1 MFSPEDGIRATLAEV
16 KREIACKV
24 CHGDIKRCKLAIC
37 PYLGSVRQWF
47 TDRQDLRSTDLFGA
61 SPPSAFVGSWGYPR
75 VLVGPLVPPLRDQDT
90 SILDASETWLQYELP
105 EILRFR
111 LSLVRGKAPR
121 RVVEAREPDSILSVV
136 QEGAMAT
143 KPVDTEMWLERTPA
157 LASPFSARAPPSGP
171 SADIRKVELASN
183 PSVPRRVDDLV
194 SDTDVRAG
202 EAVADLYGHDVTQS
216 TITRILSVGLLGA
229 KERRRLVPTEWAIT
243 AVDDILGRR
252 LIDKV
257 RDNPWITDFEVYSA
271 TGLANTVTILLFPQ
285 AFMFEGMEAWNLSSS
300 PTPIQDHEFA
310 GGRTT
315 YPDQIGGAYHATKNP
330 VLESLARRG
339 RQAGAIVFMEVYD
352 DWIPLGVFR
361 YRELARAALG
371 LRPASFATLEEAEAE
386 VGRRMRLPLEN
397 WWRASVLRAYLHG
410 QRRITEYAQEGIA
423 RAP

>member
-47 TDRQDLRSTDLFGA
+47 TDRRDLRSTDLFGA

-157 LASPFSARAPPSGP
+157 LASPFSARAPLSGP

-315 YPDQIGGAYHATKNP
+315 YPDQVGGAYHATKNP

>member
-37 PYLGSVRQWF
+37 PYLVSVRQWF

-121 RVVEAREPDSILSVV
+121 RVIEAREPDTILSVV

-143 KPVDTEMWLERTPA
+143 KPVDTEMWLEKTPA

-202 EAVADLYGHDVTQS
+202 EAVADLFDHEVTQS
-216 TITRILSVGLLGA
+216 TITRIFSVGLLGS

-257 RDNPWITDFEVYSA
+257 RDNPWITGFEVYSA

-285 AFMFEGMEAWNLSSS
+285 AFMFEGMEAWNLSSN

-361 YRELARAALG
+361 YRELARAALAH
-371 LRPASFATLEEAEAE
+371 RPASFATLEEAEAE

>member
-16 KREIACKV
+16 RREIACKV
-24 CHGDIKRCKLAIC
+24 CGGDIKRCRLAIC
-37 PYLGSVRQWF
+37 PYLGKVRSWF
-47 TDRQDLRSTDLFGA
+47 TEHRDLRSTDLFGA

-75 VLVGPLVPPLRDQDT
+75 VLVGPLVPPLRDEDT
-90 SILDASETWLQYELP
+90 SILDASETWLRYDLA

-121 RVVEAREPDSILSVV
+121 RVIEAREPDAILSVV

-143 KPVDTEMWLERTPA
+143 KPVDTEMWLEKTPA
-157 LASPFSARAPPSGP
+157 LVSPFSGRAPPSGP

-194 SDTDVRAG
+194 SDTDIHAG
-202 EAVADLYGHDVTQS
+202 EAVADLYDHDVTQS

-243 AVDDILGRR
+243 AVDDILARR
-252 LIDKV
+252 LIDRV
-257 RDNPWITDFEVYSA
+257 RVSPWIEDYEVFSA

-285 AFMFEGMEAWNLSSS
+285 AFMFEGMEAWNLSSN
-300 PTPIQDHEFA
+300 PTPIHDHEFA

-330 VLESLARRG
+330 VLEHLARRG

-361 YRELARAALG
+361 YRELARAALAKP
-371 LRPASFATLEEAEAE
+371 PARFPTLDEAEAE

-397 WWRASVLRAYLHG
+397 WWRASALRSYLRG
-410 QRRITEYAQEGIA
+410 QRRITDYRSEALA
-423 RAP
+423 R